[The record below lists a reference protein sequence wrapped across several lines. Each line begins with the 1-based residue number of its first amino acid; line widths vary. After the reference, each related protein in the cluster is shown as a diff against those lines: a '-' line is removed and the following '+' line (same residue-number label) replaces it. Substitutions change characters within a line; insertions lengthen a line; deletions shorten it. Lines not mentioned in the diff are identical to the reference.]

1 MLFDRVATKF
11 VLKGD
16 GVRGSRSAKGAHFSK
31 NRIHMPVQNE
41 FANILRNIR
50 RNRLPRNVA
59 NYSSELAFKKIKID
73 KTVIIYFTPKEEN
86 PEVCRTIKYKQ
97 KVADVNK

>member
-41 FANILRNIR
+41 FANILKNIR

-73 KTVIIYFTPKEEN
+73 KTVIIYLFYPKGGKPRSLSN
-86 PEVCRTIKYKQ
+86 
-97 KVADVNK
+97 N